1 MSQSEEHKSLVEK
14 VAKRV
19 DKRFPGI
26 MLTVDL
32 QHSPGDELP
41 RLIGGFRPDVYGRNN
56 QMGITLIAEAKT
68 DNDIDNKHTH
78 GQVISFVNDLEE
90 GQNKGYFILA
100 VTGVRANR
108 AKTLLRFACKELNV
122 KNTTIEVFD
131 CCDFWQLDL
140 SGGIKW
146 HLI

>member
-1 MSQSEEHKSLVEK
+1 MSQSEEHKFLVEK
-14 VAKRV
+14 VAEMV

-26 MLTVDL
+26 MLKVDL

-41 RLIGGFRPDVYGRNN
+41 PLVEGFRPDVYGRNN
-56 QMGITLIAEAKT
+56 QMGVTLIAEAKT

-78 GQVISFVNDLEE
+78 RQVMSFISYLER
-90 GQNKGYFILA
+90 QNKGYFILA
-100 VTGVRANR
+100 VTGIGANR

-140 SGGIKW
+140 HGGVKW
-146 HLI
+146 HLN